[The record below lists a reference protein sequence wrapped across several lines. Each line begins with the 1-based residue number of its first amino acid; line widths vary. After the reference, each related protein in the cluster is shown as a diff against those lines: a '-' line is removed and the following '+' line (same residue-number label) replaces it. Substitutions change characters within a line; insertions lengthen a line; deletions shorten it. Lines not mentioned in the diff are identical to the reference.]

1 MATITKIEGQRRISV
16 TGDPTTADLPCVL
29 NPGDIVYREDG
40 AITYEMTDAGLVA
53 ATSQDATPSFESV
66 SVTST
71 ITSDAP
77 ATTRLTQSEV
87 TLTPATS
94 VAIANGGSI
103 AGVRGGIT
111 VSASKTFTEGF
122 LYGAQG
128 KVTLNGTMNEGSAAR
143 IAGALGQVD
152 LAAGTLTDGQV
163 SCLWADLQGG
173 SGTLTDQSQLNLL
186 RLTNS
191 SSATPNAVIMTY
203 GEATYFLT
211 SAKDGGTPAYFGA
224 TAPSS
229 LAKSLKIKVGATD
242 YYIGLYTAAS

>member
-1 MATITKIEGQRRISV
+1 MAITRVETVKRIFV
-16 TGDPTTADLPCVL
+16 DADPTSTAIPGVAM
-29 NPGDIVYREDG
+29 PGDRVNH
-40 AITYEMTDAGLVA
+40 AGTNYVVTA
-53 ATSQDATPSFESV
+53 AGVVTEASQDATPSFESV
-66 SVTST
+66 SVAST
-71 ITSDAP
+71 ITSATP

-87 TLTPATS
+87 TLTPATT
-94 VAIANGGSI
+94 VAIAAGGSI

-111 VSASKTFTEGF
+111 LTAAKTFTEGF

-173 SGTLTDQSQLNLL
+173 TGTLTDQSQLNLL

-211 SAKDGGTPAYFGA
+211 SAKDGGTPAYFADTVPQTLSG
-224 TAPSS
+224 
-229 LAKSLKIKVGATD
+229 SLKVKIGATD
-242 YYIGLYTAAS
+242 FFIGLYETAAP